1 MSSDVDA
8 QTGSANNR
16 AVAGGSIGRLTTAP
30 QCSADAS
37 EELLATERLSDV
49 IIGASV

>member
-16 AVAGGSIGRLTTAP
+16 AVAGGTVGRLTTAS
-30 QCSADAS
+30 QGGADAS
-37 EELLATERLSDV
+37 EELLAAERLSDV